1 MKKITYLSIFATGAL
16 AAAMGISLVSGQSPV
31 APPTN
36 QEAFVNAA
44 ESTINGVVSVKSYAT
59 PRQQQYMGNGGGF
72 FDDPFFEYFFGG
84 PRQQPRQQQQPR
96 ESEQRQI
103 GLGSGVIISADGYI
117 VTNNHVIADAERL
130 EVTLND
136 NRNYNATV
144 IGADPT
150 TDLAL
155 IKIDAPNLHVIPMGN
170 SEDLHVDRKSV
181 V

>member
-84 PRQQPRQQQQPR
+84 PRQQPRQQQPR

-144 IGADPT
+144 IGATPPPT
-150 TDLAL
+150 L
-155 IKIDAPNLHVIPMGN
+155 P
-170 SEDLHVDRKSV
+170 SSKSTPPTST
-181 V
+181 